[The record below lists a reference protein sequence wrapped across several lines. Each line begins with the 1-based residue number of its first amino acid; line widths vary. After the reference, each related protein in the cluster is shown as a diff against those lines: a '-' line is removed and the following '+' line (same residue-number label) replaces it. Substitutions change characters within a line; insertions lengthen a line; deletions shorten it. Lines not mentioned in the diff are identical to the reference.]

1 MIHDNHFISMYIGG
15 QQLDVTD
22 QKSLNLRLNNTLF
35 DAATLL
41 TTQAE
46 YSFSFDLPATPTNN
60 RIFNYADNFSKNGK
74 FNSRFLCEVYADEVM
89 IFQGNLTLRGYNGE
103 TKMYSCNLVN
113 LKIYNVSDIFGDTKM
128 DRVDWYVPFSGA
140 DSINTINAD
149 ISSKVYFPFVA
160 YGVFEKDPFFS
171 DEVADDYTDARELDK
186 WCRFYPETFIP
197 SVNLVETVRRLF
209 EYKGYTLHGNIL
221 NDSILN
227 NIYTSTALASDQNPV
242 YNLGH
247 PKMGSV
253 DLSIQWTNGNI
264 SGGSV
269 TNVENGIIQPLNY
282 PYYRVYNINGGGG
295 HAVVGNQPDGEYF
308 NFNEIEQFNVF
319 SGNVTENNDSYMFD
333 SGEQCVVIPA
343 DGMYKIELE
352 VDAELK
358 SYNGNILR
366 GLQQYVDVSSS
377 IAEQLVDIPYRLS
390 DNTPFEIQLVRNVL
404 NSEEG
409 ATIELIRGKYNKE
422 YYKGLPYV
430 NGVEQQYRDWECCYP
445 HEWRNPRYFRNPT
458 TSDAPTAYTNYE
470 MRGSDDTSYSPRSVG
485 RSATAGGRG
494 RTPAAVTMTYLYKDG
509 EPMAYDPVV
518 SPYFICG
525 FSTMGDG
532 EMSILKDGYSWYHG
546 DSSNNMTCY
555 NSQGYWRLSSTGGSY
570 STEDSSLNANTYRDA
585 PNNYVNIN
593 GNRLTGRISC
603 CVWLNRSDILTLN
616 MVHRHY
622 DNGRESGSHYVPYE
636 NEYFT
641 SLNANLKIQAFTPKN
656 KSYIEQNALGYATP
670 SQFDYDLRVSN
681 FFNEETQMADFVS
694 NFIRSFNLDYR
705 CEGKDVYIN
714 TQAVKVTSKD
724 SYPINIDN
732 RISTGKAQSGII
744 EYPSAMAVK
753 WAVDT
758 EEWGFWTSV
767 PPEWRNDRDWA
778 EHGDYGYDD
787 IQLDPYGA
795 EVQEV
800 SDDWSFNWYDI
811 FTLYY
816 YDNHGDVDRT
826 VPLRLPVIGEYQ
838 YMAPGADYGESMK
851 HDGLS
856 LRQRLWFRQPVS
868 TETVTL
874 TSGENV
880 YLSIPTDTYLGI
892 DLSYKTD
899 SDSLLK
905 FFNIQPSLS
914 SNYITV
920 NVYLT
925 PQEYLALKNGAM
937 VRFDDDLYYLNEMTG
952 YDPTCG
958 NTTELRLIK
967 KVN

>member
-15 QQLDVTD
+15 KQLDITD

-60 RIFNYADNFSKNGK
+60 SVFGYADNFSKNGK
-74 FNSRFLCEVYADEVM
+74 FGQRFLCEVYADEVM
-89 IFQGNLTLRGYNGE
+89 IFQGDLTLRGYNGE

-113 LKIYNVSDIFGDTKM
+113 LKIYNVDDIFGDTTM
-128 DRVDWYVPFSGA
+128 DRMDWYVPFSGA
-140 DSINTINAD
+140 DSINAANAD
-149 ISSKVYFPFVA
+149 LSTKVYFPFVA

-197 SVNLVETVRRLF
+197 SANLVETVRRVF
-209 EYKGYTLHGNIL
+209 EYKGYTLHGNIF

-227 NIYTSTALASDQNPV
+227 NIYMSTSLDSDQNPV
-242 YNLGH
+242 YNLAH
-247 PKMGSV
+247 PKMGTV
-253 DLSIQWTNGNI
+253 DLSIQWTNGTI
-264 SGGSV
+264 SGGTV
-269 TNVENGIIQPLNY
+269 TNVKDGVMQNLNF
-282 PYYRVYNINGGGG
+282 PYYRVYKINTGGGG
-295 HAVVGNQPDGEYF
+295 HTPVNNFSGEYF
-308 NFNEIEQFNVF
+308 NFTEIDTFNVF
-319 SGNVTENNDSYMFD
+319 EGTVTENHDSYMFD
-333 SGEQCVVIPA
+333 SGEQCIVIPA
-343 DGMYKIELE
+343 DGMYKIELD
-352 VDAELK
+352 VDAQLK
-358 SYNGNILR
+358 SYNNNKVN
-366 GLQQYVDVSSS
+366 GLQQYVDASDS
-377 IAEQLVDIPYRLS
+377 IAEELVEIPYRLS

-404 NSEEG
+404 NTDEG

-422 YYKGLPYV
+422 YYNGLPYR
-430 NGVEQQYRDWECCYP
+430 NGVEQEYRDWNCCYP

-470 MRGSDDTSYSPRSVG
+470 MNTVTGGGRATPR
-485 RSATAGGRG
+485 AGGRV
-494 RTPAAVTMTYLYKDG
+494 TPPGTMTYIYKDG

-525 FSTMGDG
+525 FSTMGNG
-532 EMSILKDGYSWYHG
+532 EMSILKDGYSWYRG
-546 DSSNNMTCY
+546 ENSNNMTCY
-555 NSQGYWRLSSTGGSY
+555 NSSGYWRLNSTG
-570 STEDSSLNANTYRDA
+570 TEDSSLNSNEYRDA
-585 PNNYVNIN
+585 PSNYVTIN
-593 GNRLTGRISC
+593 GNRLTGRITC

-622 DNGRESGSHYVPYE
+622 DNGRTSGHGGTPYD

-641 SLNANLKIQAFTPKN
+641 SLNANLKIEAFTPKN
-656 KSYIEQNALGYATP
+656 KSYIDLMGYGYNTP

-681 FFNEETQMADFVS
+681 FFNESTRMADFVN

-705 CEGKDVYIN
+705 CEGNDVYIN
-714 TQAVKVTSKD
+714 TQAAKVITKD

-744 EYPSAMAVK
+744 EYPSSMAVK
-753 WAVDT
+753 WVVDT

-767 PPEWRNDRDWA
+767 PVEYHNDRDWA
-778 EHGDYGYDD
+778 EYGDYGYDD

-800 SDDWSFNWYDI
+800 SNDWSYNWYDV

-816 YDNHGDVDRT
+816 YDNHGDVDST
-826 VPLRLPVIGEYQ
+826 VPLRLPVIGDYQ

-851 HDGLS
+851 HDELS
-856 LRQRLWFRQPVS
+856 KRQRLWFRQPVT

-874 TSGENV
+874 TSDEVV
-880 YLSIPTDTYLGI
+880 YLDLPTDSYNGV
-892 DLSYKTD
+892 DMSYKT
-899 SDSLLK
+899 SSESLLRY
-905 FFNIQPSLS
+905 FNVRPMLS

-937 VRFDDDLYYLNEMTG
+937 VRFDDDLYYLVDMTG

-958 NTTELRLIK
+958 NTTELRLMK
-967 KVN
+967 KT